1 MKKSHIIGI
10 ILIAV
15 AIGAIFT
22 SLGDAS
28 TYASFSISEENEGKE
43 FHVVGKLNKSREM
56 IYEPEK
62 DPNIFVFYM
71 KDSDSTERKVVLH
84 QAKPQDFEH
93 TEQIV
98 AIGKSEG
105 KEFHASS
112 VLMKCPS
119 KYVDT
124 RQQQGAGQPE

>member
-10 ILIAV
+10 ILIAI
-15 AIGAIFT
+15 AIGAIFA

-28 TYASFSISEENEGKE
+28 TYASFSTAQNHEGKE
-43 FHVVGKLNKSREM
+43 FHVVGKLDKSKEM
-56 IYEPEK
+56 IYQPEK
-62 DPNIFVFYM
+62 DPNIFVFSM
-71 KDSDSTERKVVLH
+71 KDSDSTERKVTLH

-98 AIGKSEG
+98 AIGKCVG
-105 KEFHASS
+105 NDFHASS
-112 VLMKCPS
+112 ILMKCPS

-124 RQQQGAGQPE
+124 KQQKI

>member
-15 AIGAIFT
+15 AIGAIFA
-22 SLGDAS
+22 SLSDAS
-28 TYASFSISEENEGKE
+28 TYATFAQAKQKEGKE
-43 FHVVGKLNKSREM
+43 FHVVGKLDKSKEM
-56 IYEPEK
+56 VYNPQQ
-62 DPNIFVFYM
+62 DPNVFVFYM
-71 KDSDSTERKVVLH
+71 KDADSTEKKVILDM
-84 QAKPQDFEH
+84 AKPQDFEH

-98 AIGKSEG
+98 AIGKCEG
-105 KEFHASS
+105 NYFHAKS

-124 RQQQGAGQPE
+124 KKQQI

>member
-10 ILIAV
+10 ILIAL

-28 TYASFSISEENEGKE
+28 TYASFSIAEKNEGQE
-43 FHVVGKLNKSREM
+43 FHVVGKLNKDKELV
-56 IYEPEK
+56 YKPEI

-71 KDSDSTERKVVLH
+71 KDSDSTERKVTLH
-84 QAKPQDFEH
+84 QSKPQDFEH

-98 AIGKSEG
+98 AIGKCVG
-105 KEFHASS
+105 NEFHASS

-124 RQQQGAGQPE
+124 RQQQADM

>member
-10 ILIAV
+10 IIIAIC
-15 AIGAIFT
+15 IGAIFT

-28 TYASFSISEENEGKE
+28 TYADFSLAQKHEGKE
-43 FHVVGKLNKSREM
+43 FHVVGKLNKEKEM
-56 IYEPEK
+56 IYQPEK
-62 DPNIFVFYM
+62 DANLFYFYM
-71 KDSDSTERKVVLH
+71 KDTSNVEKIVKLY

-98 AIGKSEG
+98 VIGSCAG
-105 KEFHASS
+105 DTFHASS

-119 KYVDT
+119 KYVDEKKN
-124 RQQQGAGQPE
+124 AGI

>member
-15 AIGAIFT
+15 AIGAIFA
-22 SLGDAS
+22 SLSDAS
-28 TYASFSISEENEGKE
+28 TYATFSQAQQKEGKE
-43 FHVVGKLNKSREM
+43 FHVVGKLDKSKEM

-62 DPNIFVFYM
+62 DPNMFVFYM
-71 KDSDSTERKVVLH
+71 KDSDSTEKKVTLH
-84 QAKPQDFEH
+84 QGKPQDFEH

-98 AIGKSEG
+98 AIGKCVG
-105 KEFHASS
+105 NDFHASS

-124 RQQQGAGQPE
+124 KKQINS

>member
-15 AIGAIFT
+15 AIGAIFA
-22 SLGDAS
+22 SLSDAS
-28 TYASFSISEENEGKE
+28 TYASFSIAEKNEGKE
-43 FHVVGKLNKSREM
+43 FHVVGKLNKEKEM
-56 IYEPEK
+56 IYAPEK
-62 DPNIFVFYM
+62 DPNMFVFYM
-71 KDSDSTERKVVLH
+71 KDSDSTERKVTLH
-84 QAKPQDFEH
+84 QSKPQDFEH

-98 AIGKSEG
+98 AIGKCVG
-105 KEFHASS
+105 NEFHASS

-124 RQQQGAGQPE
+124 KKQQI